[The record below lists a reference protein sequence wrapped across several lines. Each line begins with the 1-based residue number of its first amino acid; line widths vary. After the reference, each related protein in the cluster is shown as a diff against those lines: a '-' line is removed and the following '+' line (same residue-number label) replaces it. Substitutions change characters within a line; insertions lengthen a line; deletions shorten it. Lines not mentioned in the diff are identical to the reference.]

1 MKNIK
6 GLVEQCK
13 ALYSR
18 RVNLIEYLEKHKEHD
33 VSLEDRIALSYDI
46 QAGSYT
52 KDYCNSESIR
62 HAYRES
68 GKKIARFIEEISP
81 GTVLDA
87 GTGEATILANV
98 VPNCTKED
106 IEFAA
111 FDISISRLL
120 YAKSFL
126 RDKKVRMPRL
136 FTSNLT
142 GISLAENST
151 DLVMTHHAIE
161 PNGGMEDT
169 ICRELNRVTRKY
181 ALLIEPSWEL
191 ACNEQR
197 QRMLHHGYVKN
208 LPVALERNGFN
219 ILVNEPW
226 AHDSNPLNVAAL
238 ILAEKTAVAKDAD
251 FGDFQFAY
259 PSSNFLLQ
267 KVADGYYCERM
278 GVLFP
283 AVQEIACLLEEEC
296 LLATRYLEAT
306 ANLPANPEAASA
318 AGTPPVRC

>member
-1 MKNIK
+1 MKKIK
-6 GLVEQCK
+6 GLVERCK
-13 ALYSR
+13 TLYSQ

-33 VSLEDRIALSYDI
+33 LSLEDRITLSYDI

-52 KDYCNSESIR
+52 KDYCNSGPIR
-62 HAYRES
+62 HAYSES
-68 GKKIARFIEEISP
+68 GKKIAGFIEEISP

-98 VPNCTKED
+98 ISNCTKED

-126 RDKKVRMPRL
+126 HRKKVQMPRL
-136 FTSNLT
+136 FTSSLT
-142 GISLAENST
+142 KISLAENST

-161 PNGGMEDT
+161 PNGGMEDA
-169 ICRELNRVTRKY
+169 ICRELHRVTRKY

-191 ACNEQR
+191 ACDEQR

-208 LPVALERNGFN
+208 LPAALERNGFN

-226 AHDSNPLNVAAL
+226 GHDSNPLNVAAL
-238 ILAEKTAVAKDAD
+238 LLAEKTAVSKDVD
-251 FGDFQFAY
+251 FGNFQFAY

-267 KVADGYYCERM
+267 KVADGFYCEKM
-278 GVLFP
+278 GALFP

-306 ANLPANPEAASA
+306 GNLPTNPQAASDA
-318 AGTPPVRC
+318 ETSPENY